1 MRLLHNRKND
11 TYLTQ
16 SFSVYTI
23 LQATLHV
30 VEGNKTCVTLLS
42 QMNKNFKDLGDMG

>member
-16 SFSVYTI
+16 PFSVYTV
-23 LQATLHV
+23 LHV
-30 VEGNKTCVTLLS
+30 VEGTKTCVTLLS